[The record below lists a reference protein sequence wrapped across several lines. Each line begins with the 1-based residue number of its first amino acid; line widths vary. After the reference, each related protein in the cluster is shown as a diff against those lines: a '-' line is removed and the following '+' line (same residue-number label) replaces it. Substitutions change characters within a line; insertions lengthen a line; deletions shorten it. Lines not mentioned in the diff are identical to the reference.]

1 MNLVRNRIFL
11 RTSFSFNHVCKHVSI
26 RCTTLGAS
34 LSLINITI
42 VKLIQNFFLLYDLI
56 GNSTRIIF
64 SFDENFFY
72 VWSSS
77 LEIGFTM
84 VTLLKPITPVAQR
97 YKLNLHRTGVMGL
110 ADLMIAIEMLL
121 PPHNSRKTSKFCGPL
136 KLQFIG

>member
-1 MNLVRNRIFL
+1 MNLVRNGIFL
-11 RTSFSFNHVCKHVSI
+11 RTSFSFNHVCKQVSI
-26 RCTTLGAS
+26 RCTTLDAS

-42 VKLIQNFFLLYDLI
+42 VKLVQNFFLLYDLI

-64 SFDENFFY
+64 SFDENFFC

-77 LEIGFTM
+77 LEIGFTV

-110 ADLMIAIEMLL
+110 ADLMMAIEMLL
-121 PPHNSRKTSKFCGPL
+121 PPHNSRKSS
-136 KLQFIG
+136 